1 MAAER
6 NRLASTLIM
15 LSLGLAALVV
25 QLVRVQFGPFAP
37 IFAAEKAS
45 AAAIPQQLSP
55 GRGLI
60 LDSQGRLMATN
71 ETRYFVEIETRQLT
85 ATSRRDIAT
94 LISELLQIPREP
106 LVRQLNEDFVSAKR
120 YRVRLTMETDLAGIV
135 PIVLDSAQAKIVSRL
150 LGDPQGPDLNG
161 LDLVAS
167 PRRVYPAGSLAGHV
181 LGIVNQEGQGFFGVE
196 GYYDEWL
203 AGKSIT
209 AERVFIPLEVKPL
222 PDLPS
227 GVNLML
233 TLDMDIQQSVEEI
246 LYRAVDWADAAGG
259 QIIVMDPMTGEILA
273 MAAWPP
279 LDPNQ
284 YEQWLLPPEE
294 EQARQGE
301 EEEAEEEAEA
311 ERVITPAVAGTFEP
325 GSTFKVLVMAAALD
339 SGVVQP
345 WDEFIDTGE
354 IEVGGHTIRNWDGEA
369 WGPQN
374 MVGCL
379 EHSLNVCL
387 AWISSTRLGTARFYQ
402 YMRQFGIGKLTGVD
416 LDGEVA
422 GEMRTPGVPGWTEAD
437 LGTNAFGQGI
447 SVTPIQLMRAV
458 AAVANGGKM
467 IKPRIVR
474 EIISADGSYQ
484 PKATVTGN
492 AISASTSRTLTRML
506 VEALENESSYALVDG
521 YRLAGKTGTAQ
532 IPTEFGY
539 DPNTTIASFIGW
551 GPVDDPRF
559 LVLVR
564 IDRPKISPWG
574 STVAAP
580 VFRQVVERL
589 VLHLGIPPQGVLETP
604 ALPRDR

>member
-6 NRLASTLIM
+6 NRLASAMIG
-15 LSLGLAALVV
+15 LSLGLLALVV

-37 IFAAEKAS
+37 IFAAEQAS
-45 AAAIPQQLSP
+45 AAAIPQELTP
-55 GRGLI
+55 ARGLI
-60 LDSQGRLMATN
+60 FDRQGRLLATN

-85 ATSRRDIAT
+85 ETSRGDIAT
-94 LISELLQIPREP
+94 LLAELLQIPREP
-106 LVRQLNEDFVSAKR
+106 LVRQLNEDFVKAKR
-120 YRVRLTMETDLAGIV
+120 FRVRLTQPAGQEGV
-135 PIVLDSAQAKIVSRL
+135 MPIVLDSAQAKVVERL
-150 LGDPQGPDLNG
+150 LADPKGPDLNG

-167 PRRVYPAGSLAGHV
+167 QRRVYPAGSLAGHV

-203 AGKSIT
+203 AGKPIT
-209 AERVFIPLEVKPL
+209 TERVFIPLEVRQL
-222 PDLPS
+222 PDPPS
-227 GVNLML
+227 GVNLVL
-233 TLDMDIQQSVEEI
+233 TIDLDIQQSVEEI
-246 LYRAVDWADAAGG
+246 LAQAIEWADASGG
-259 QIIVMDPMTGEILA
+259 QIVVMDPRNGEILA

-284 YEQWLLPPEE
+284 YEQWLLPPQPD
-294 EQARQGE
+294 EQE
-301 EEEAEEEAEA
+301 DAEPQ
-311 ERVITPAVAGTFEP
+311 ERVITPAVAGTYEP

-369 WGPQN
+369 WGPQS

-379 EHSLNVCL
+379 EHSLNVCM
-387 AWISSTRLGTARFYQ
+387 AYISSTKLGTARFYQ
-402 YMRQFGIGKLTGVD
+402 YMRQFGIGQLTGID
-416 LDGEVA
+416 LDGEVP

-447 SVTPIQLMRAV
+447 SVTPIQLVRAMAV
-458 AAVANGGKM
+458 VANGGRLVQ
-467 IKPRIVR
+467 PRLVR
-474 EIISADGSYQ
+474 EVIGAQGSYE
-484 PKATVTGN
+484 PKATVTGE
-492 AISASTSRTLTRML
+492 AISPGTSRTLTRML
-506 VEALENESSYALVDG
+506 VEALQNDGSYALVDG

-539 DPNTTIASFIGW
+539 DPNTTIASFVGW
-551 GPVDDPRF
+551 GPVDDSRF
-559 LVLVR
+559 VVLVR

-580 VFRQVVERL
+580 VFRQVVQRL
-589 VLHLGIPPQGVLETP
+589 VLHLGIPPQGVLP
-604 ALPRDR
+604 PDRDPLGR